1 LFVPGDP
8 AGLGGSGTLRPNRIG
23 NGNLPS
29 SQSTVA
35 RWFDTSAFVD
45 PAPYTFGN
53 SGRNVLI
60 GPGLF
65 NFDLSLFKNFRITES
80 KRVQVRA
87 EFFDVFNHPRFT
99 IPGQTMD
106 TSTLGVISSANSGAD
121 GRIVQFALKFYF

>member
-1 LFVPGDP
+1 VPGDP
-8 AGLGGSGTLRPNRIG
+8 AGLGGTGSLRPNRLRD
-23 NGNLPS
+23 GNLPS
-29 SQSTVA
+29 SDRTVS

-45 PAPYTFGN
+45 PPPYSFGN

-80 KRVQVRA
+80 KSVQFRA
-87 EFFDVFNHPRFT
+87 ESFDLFNHPRFT

-106 TSTLGVISSANSGAD
+106 TTTLGVISSANSGAD
-121 GRIVQFALKFYF
+121 GRILQLALKLYF